1 MSGTNPTDLPSPPR
15 RHPDGSR
22 WPSHCANDGAMR
34 FNPPSYICL
43 DGGRDDGRP
52 PLRVEAW
59 RSSCCCCPRRS
70 GRYACCQPQP
80 IGNRVQVRSVVMSY
94 GMTLVKFRNGRQ
106 DDPAG
111 CDHKRAC
118 AAWMRAQQLREASNQ
133 IGLPADEAGYCPF
146 GELAVLAIKDGEAT
160 EFGLERPQAT
170 PQCRA
175 LLFSLI
181 NELRLAM
188 FPDYGGVIYAREDE
202 LPDIPQDIL
211 KQFSDL
217 VVVGQPG
224 DCI

>member
-1 MSGTNPTDLPSPPR
+1 
-15 RHPDGSR
+15 
-22 WPSHCANDGAMR
+22 
-34 FNPPSYICL
+34 
-43 DGGRDDGRP
+43 
-52 PLRVEAW
+52 
-59 RSSCCCCPRRS
+59 
-70 GRYACCQPQP
+70 
-80 IGNRVQVRSVVMSY
+80 MSY
-94 GMTLVKFRNGRQ
+94 GVTLLKFRNGRQ
-106 DDPAG
+106 DAIPRDAIISVLVRHG
-111 CDHKRAC
+111 CGVP
-118 AAWMRAQQLREASNQ
+118 QLREASNQ

-188 FPDYGGVIYAREDE
+188 FPDYGGVIYAREDVF
-202 LPDIPQDIL
+202 PDIPQDIL